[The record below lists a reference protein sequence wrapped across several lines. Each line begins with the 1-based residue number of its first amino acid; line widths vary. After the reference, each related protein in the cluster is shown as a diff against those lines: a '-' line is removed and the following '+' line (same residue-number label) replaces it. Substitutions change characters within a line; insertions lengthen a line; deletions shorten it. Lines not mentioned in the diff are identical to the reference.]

1 MPMKR
6 AVLAIAL
13 AALSLVACRD
23 DHTVATDAADP
34 SQWSAVDALGRTI
47 DPDDYPAPRDDRQ
60 VGIFYF
66 LWLGCHGYDTPANG
80 NDVAMPTD
88 ADTLSPFDNSL
99 LTKHNPDYPAFGPPA
114 AMHHWGEPHFGYYLS
129 NDEWV
134 MRRHAQ
140 LLGDAVVDVIFFHVT
155 NGYTYLPIVERL
167 CAVYE
172 DIRSKG
178 GRTPQV
184 AFILNSNPAATLAA
198 IYDGFYKPRR
208 HPELWYERDGKPLIL
223 VPEDA
228 ATDEHRDFFTIR
240 RAWFASHPAAE
251 GEWFGDGRDRWTWG
265 DYYPQQAGWHD
276 SPDKPEQISIL
287 PATHPHTLHGR
298 SHDGVRQPDAA
309 DCDSGRGIYFAR
321 QIDRALEVDPQFV
334 FITGWNE
341 WTAQRQVFP
350 AGTEIAN
357 SYRRPEGTT
366 FFVDQF
372 TEEFSRDIEPMRGGF
387 GDNYYYQMA
396 DFIRRYKGA
405 TPVPVRSRRH
415 TMRIDGRFGD
425 RRGAEAVYDDYE
437 GDTSPRDARG
447 WGRIGRYANDS
458 GRNDIVRTWVC
469 SDKENIYF
477 SVRCARPIT
486 APDEE
491 WMMLFVSTRGDGP
504 RWEGFDYAVNRS
516 IGKLERSAGGWRWA
530 AAAEI
535 EYAVDGCDME
545 LALPLK
551 ALGID
556 DPDNFTVDFKWI
568 DNACAEGDITECMD
582 RGDAAPDARYK
593 YRYRFKR

>member
-114 AMHHWGEPHFGYYLS
+114 TMHHWSEPHFGYYLS

-134 MRRHAQ
+134 MRHHAQ
-140 LLGDAVVDVIFFHVT
+140 LLGDAGVDVIFFDVT
-155 NGYTYLPIVERL
+155 NGYTYLPIVEKL

-251 GEWFGDGRDRWTWG
+251 GEWFDDGRDRWTWG
-265 DYYPQQAGWHD
+265 DYYPQQAG
-276 SPDKPEQISIL
+276 
-287 PATHPHTLHGR
+287 
-298 SHDGVRQPDAA
+298 
-309 DCDSGRGIYFAR
+309 
-321 QIDRALEVDPQFV
+321 
-334 FITGWNE
+334 
-341 WTAQRQVFP
+341 
-350 AGTEIAN
+350 
-357 SYRRPEGTT
+357 
-366 FFVDQF
+366 
-372 TEEFSRDIEPMRGGF
+372 
-387 GDNYYYQMA
+387 
-396 DFIRRYKGA
+396 
-405 TPVPVRSRRH
+405 
-415 TMRIDGRFGD
+415 
-425 RRGAEAVYDDYE
+425 
-437 GDTSPRDARG
+437 
-447 WGRIGRYANDS
+447 
-458 GRNDIVRTWVC
+458 
-469 SDKENIYF
+469 
-477 SVRCARPIT
+477 
-486 APDEE
+486 
-491 WMMLFVSTRGDGP
+491 
-504 RWEGFDYAVNRS
+504 
-516 IGKLERSAGGWRWA
+516 
-530 AAAEI
+530 
-535 EYAVDGCDME
+535 
-545 LALPLK
+545 
-551 ALGID
+551 
-556 DPDNFTVDFKWI
+556 
-568 DNACAEGDITECMD
+568 
-582 RGDAAPDARYK
+582 
-593 YRYRFKR
+593 